1 MKLFQKLY
9 KLDRW
14 ETDGINRQLAAH
26 PELWDQNPFRRT
38 AEGSAHSEMRDIW
51 VRYND
56 VQKYIAKG
64 DFAGFN
70 DEHVPVWYEAWDK
83 VPALKEVIFNLMA
96 AVDGEMIGGVL
107 ITRIPSGCGIGK
119 HVDKSWH
126 VDYYDKFYISLEAA
140 PGAKFWSEDEVIEP
154 EVGDVYR
161 FDNRHEHW
169 VTNDSGQDRVTLIV
183 CIRTDKFK

>member
-1 MKLFQKLY
+1 MTLFQKLPY
-9 KLDRW
+9 KVDVS
-14 ETDGINRQLAAH
+14 EINRQLAEH

-38 AEGSAHSEMRDIW
+38 AQGSAHSDMSDIW

-56 VQKYIAKG
+56 VQKYLARG
-64 DFAGFN
+64 DLTGFN
-70 DEHVPVWYEAWDK
+70 EEHVPVWYPAWDTL
-83 VPALKEVIFNLMA
+83 PALKPVIFDLMA
-96 AVDGEMIGGVL
+96 RVEGEMLGGVL
-107 ITRIPSGCGIGK
+107 ITGIPPGNGIAK
-119 HVDKSWH
+119 HVDKGWH
-126 VDYYDKFYISLEAA
+126 VDYYDKFYISLRAA

-169 VTNDSGQDRVTLIV
+169 VTNDSNQWRMTLIV

>member
-38 AEGSAHSEMRDIW
+38 APGSAHSEMRDIW

-56 VQKYIAKG
+56 VQKYLAKG
-64 DFAGFN
+64 DLTGFN
-70 DEHVPVWYEAWDK
+70 DEHVPIWYEAWQK
-83 VPALKEVIFNLMA
+83 VPALKPVIFNLMA

-126 VDYYDKFYISLEAA
+126 VDYYDKFYISLKAA